1 MTPDNSNISSLFGDI
16 QPNPPTPSA
25 PVVPEVAANDVSGA
39 ISEGIFSTIQSS
51 TPSIPTITPSIPSIP
66 SIPTV
71 STIVPEIPVDTT
83 PLAPA
88 ASRVSEVMAASLPSI
103 EVPEIVA
110 SETITPVTPPTID
123 HSEEGRKLREYME
136 QDVIYQ
142 SMLRITDPEK
152 IRLRLAMRYLIMMF
166 AIFLVVAWV
175 VNNRIIMFGFSEFQW
190 LARIRDGL
198 FGLLA
203 GLFSVTIWFGSDV
216 WFRNKFFVFFFRFLA
231 LGFFAA
237 ILSALY
243 FPLW

>member
-1 MTPDNSNISSLFGDI
+1 MTPDNSNLSSLFGDI
-16 QPNPPTPSA
+16 QPNPPTPPA
-25 PVVPEVAANDVSGA
+25 PVVPEVASNDLSGA

-51 TPSIPTITPSIPSIP
+51 MPPVTSAPTIASSIPSITTTP
-66 SIPTV
+66 
-71 STIVPEIPVDTT
+71 PEIPVDTA

-88 ASRVSEVMAASLPSI
+88 ASRVSEVMAASLPSL
-103 EVPEIVA
+103 EVPEVVA
-110 SETITPVTPPTID
+110 HEPVAPMTPSVPD
-123 HSEEGRKLREYME
+123 NSEEGRKLREYME

-216 WFRNKFFVFFFRFLA
+216 WFRSKFFVFFFRFLA